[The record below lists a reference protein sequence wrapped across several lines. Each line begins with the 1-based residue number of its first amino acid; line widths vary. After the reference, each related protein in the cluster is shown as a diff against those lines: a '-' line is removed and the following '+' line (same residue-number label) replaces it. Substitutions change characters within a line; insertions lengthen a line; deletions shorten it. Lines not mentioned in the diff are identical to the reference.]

1 MMIITDQEIIKGL
14 IDRNNRIT
22 HYFFFVKCRPLLTAI
37 MRIVFSHPVEYDE
50 MVNELYQ
57 YMLADNG
64 AKLRQFQ
71 FRSSVY
77 QWMKVVATRFF
88 IRHRDSMI
96 DDISKE
102 PLYEKSDTV
111 KMVDT
116 EEIASQKIDVNR
128 LLDLMENRRYAEAIR
143 RLILEDTD
151 PEKYASEIGVTAD
164 NLYNIKKRAMTA
176 LTRIAIKYYGYGR

>member
-1 MMIITDQEIIKGL
+1 MRFTDQEIIKGL

-37 MRIVFSHPVEYDE
+37 MRLVFSRPVEYDE

-57 YMLADNG
+57 YLLADDG

-77 QWMKVVATRFF
+77 QWIKVVAARFF

-102 PLYEKSDTV
+102 PLYEKPDTT

-116 EEIASQKIDVNR
+116 EEIASQKIDINR
-128 LLDLMENRRYAEAIR
+128 LLDLMGNRRYAEAIR
-143 RLILEDTD
+143 QLILEDMD
-151 PEKYASEIGVTAD
+151 PQKYAAEIGVTVD

-176 LTRIAIKYYGYGR
+176 LTRLAIKYYGYGR